1 MLEVAV
7 RKGLLFFVEITMKF
21 AFKSIAA
28 AVAFVAAGAVSAQ
41 TIPTDDTPVLAPNGD
56 TVWVTGSGTLS
67 FSTLLLGALDV
78 GQVAIT
84 AYGDAIPDIQLDPD
98 GYYVSAAV
106 SAPLTSLTYDGTT
119 ITNATTTGG
128 ATQTS
133 PVLKGV
139 SSGGTLTVTDLAVN
153 LTTSEV
159 FATIIGAN
167 GVGTQENVHVW
178 TAASITGDTQFTGEF
193 GDFTT
198 VLSGLSITSGAFD
211 LFSQSLGLLPLGVG
225 ALATVTDFGTI
236 TSVVNVAA
244 VPEPS
249 TYALMGVGL
258 VGIGLMARRRR
269 AQQ

>member
-41 TIPTDDTPVLAPNGD
+41 TTIPTDNSPVTAPNGE
-56 TVWVTGSGTLS
+56 TVQVSGSGTLS

-84 AYGDAIPDIQLDPD
+84 AYGDAVPDIQLDPD

-159 FATIIGAN
+159 FGTIIGAN
-167 GVGTQENVHVW
+167 GVGTQ
-178 TAASITGDTQFTGEF
+178 
-193 GDFTT
+193 
-198 VLSGLSITSGAFD
+198 
-211 LFSQSLGLLPLGVG
+211 
-225 ALATVTDFGTI
+225 
-236 TSVVNVAA
+236 
-244 VPEPS
+244 
-249 TYALMGVGL
+249 
-258 VGIGLMARRRR
+258 
-269 AQQ
+269 